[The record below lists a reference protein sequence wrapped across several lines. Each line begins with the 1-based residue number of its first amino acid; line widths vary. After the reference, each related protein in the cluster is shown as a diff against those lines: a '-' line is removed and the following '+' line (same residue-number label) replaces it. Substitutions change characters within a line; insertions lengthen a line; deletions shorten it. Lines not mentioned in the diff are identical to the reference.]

1 MGPAHRKYKRRAG
14 FICAAASATRPRPDN
29 LALAIMR
36 GAQPALPALSAKS
49 SSRAITANTTR
60 SSGYSAGAQN
70 TRKECHMV
78 NEPNPDWLMAA
89 ATSAHLKPAI
99 DHIDAALEGMRRNPS
114 HPA

>member
-1 MGPAHRKYKRRAG
+1 
-14 FICAAASATRPRPDN
+14 
-29 LALAIMR
+29 
-36 GAQPALPALSAKS
+36 
-49 SSRAITANTTR
+49 
-60 SSGYSAGAQN
+60 
-70 TRKECHMV
+70 MV

>member
-1 MGPAHRKYKRRAG
+1 
-14 FICAAASATRPRPDN
+14 
-29 LALAIMR
+29 MR

-60 SSGYSAGAQN
+60 SSGYSADAQN

-99 DHIDAALEGMRRNPS
+99 DHIDAALEGMHRNPS
-114 HPA
+114 HPGLKAQRDELCRIREQLRGLMDRPLDMGSKQN

>member
-1 MGPAHRKYKRRAG
+1 
-14 FICAAASATRPRPDN
+14 
-29 LALAIMR
+29 MR

-114 HPA
+114 HLGLRAQRELDRIREQLRGLMDRPLDPM